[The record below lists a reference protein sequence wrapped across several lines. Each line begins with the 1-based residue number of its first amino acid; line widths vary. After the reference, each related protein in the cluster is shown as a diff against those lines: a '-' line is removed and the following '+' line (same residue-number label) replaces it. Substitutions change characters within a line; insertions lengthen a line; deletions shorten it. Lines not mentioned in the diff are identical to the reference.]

1 MQLSIKQSW
10 VKNEC
15 FCHVVVKGVVLYIM
29 SFWPKYFWS
38 CILKNG
44 LSFIFHNGLLQ
55 NPPKLAINKPCGR
68 IAKKKTNFFK
78 KKKKKKD
85 FNTIHSWKISYRKFV
100 HEIVECFRKKL
111 YRKWK
116 PLINKI
122 KDVFKSGTQLQK
134 GFWLHYDVQ
143 CTTHCLGMSYY
154 VNFLEGLGS
163 NEFHIK
169 WRFGTHGSWK
179 NQNPRGRFGATR

>member
-1 MQLSIKQSW
+1 MLLSCCCERGSAVHYVILAKIFLKLHTKEW
-10 VKNEC
+10 
-15 FCHVVVKGVVLYIM
+15 
-29 SFWPKYFWS
+29 SFFYFS
-38 CILKNG
+38 QRFASK
-44 LSFIFHNGLLQ
+44 
-55 NPPKLAINKPCGR
+55 PPKISYKQTLWQNRKKENKL
-68 IAKKKTNFFK
+68 FQ
-78 KKKKKKD
+78 KKKKD

-169 WRFGTHGSWK
+169 WRFGTHGSWI
-179 NQNPRGRFGATR
+179 NQNPGGPFGATC